1 MELGHNELKTQLE
14 DAQTSLATA
23 LARIETLKVKEKILN
38 QEIAHLRKQLAG
50 DKAGS
55 HAGSGPISPRQP
67 TPTPP
72 APETEEEEEDIND
85 NNILIGMPTY
95 ITELKD
101 QQPVQIH
108 VGSRRVRTAH
118 NERRIQPPEH
128 LHMQCW
134 TQTCTLLVS
143 VGVRQRGGHQGLH

>member
-1 MELGHNELKTQLE
+1 MALAAAMELGYNELKTQLD

-38 QEIAHLRKQLAG
+38 QEIAHLRKHLAS

-55 HAGSGPISPRQP
+55 HAGSIPISPRQP

-72 APETEEEEEDIND
+72 APEMGEEEEGVSE
-85 NNILIGMPTY
+85 NNILIGMPIY

-101 QQPVQIH
+101 QQPVQIL
-108 VGSRRVRTAH
+108 VGSRRVRAALVAL
-118 NERRIQPPEH
+118 H
-128 LHMQCW
+128 LA
-134 TQTCTLLVS
+134 T
-143 VGVRQRGGHQGLH
+143 

>member
-1 MELGHNELKTQLE
+1 MELSYNELKTQLD

-50 DKAGS
+50 DKTGG
-55 HAGSGPISPRQP
+55 HAGSRPISPRQP

-72 APETEEEEEDIND
+72 APETEEEEEDFND

-108 VGSRRVRTAH
+108 VGSKRVRAAH
-118 NERRIQPPEH
+118 NKRCIRPPEH
-128 LHMQCW
+128 LHLQYW
-134 TQTCTLLVS
+134 TQT
-143 VGVRQRGGHQGLH
+143 